1 MEKKFKY
8 DAFISYRH
16 TDLDKFVAEN
26 LHRELESFRLPRSV
40 AKKRPGQKNKIER
53 VFRDKEELPITSNLN
68 DPIMEALHS
77 SEYLIVICS
86 PRLRESLW
94 CKKEIET
101 FVALRGREHVMAV
114 IIEGEPQQSFPD
126 ELLFRVEK
134 HPRADGTIEEVKIPV
149 EPLAADVRGK
159 DKKEVKKLIKTETM
173 RLCAGMFHLNYD
185 DIRQRHREQKMRR
198 ILTASLIAGALF
210 FAFGVYSSITALR
223 INSQKQQI
231 EAQEEE
237 IRLQNKELALRQA
250 LSMAELSEQ
259 YLNNGDRNSAVVT
272 ATEALTE
279 SDGIELPY
287 TPEAHYALNES
298 LRAYDIGVSAKAEY
312 QVEMSGRIESVKQ
325 SPDSDTLAIYDNTG
339 AITLFDIAQ
348 KEIIRIINPN
358 IYDTLGDYGFTF
370 VDDTRFAYLNKDDVL
385 CIMDL
390 STKEMIKEIPLDQG
404 TKITAGAGG
413 NYLAVEQWDSNF
425 MIIDGNTY
433 ETLGTTPKLDV
444 GFYVDGPYISADGIL
459 VCGYSRPT
467 DDVSER
473 ELYDLYFIDLKTMKV
488 LSSFDLGYKKVQD
501 VEFRDGVAYVVLV
514 EYGEMYESADACVMA
529 IDARSG
535 SVIWKN
541 EQEDCWV
548 DEIAV
553 PICEDATD
561 LLLTTSESAFLL
573 DLATGEVTMDCT
585 IGDEV
590 IDINL
595 YADANDFTLFTKS
608 GEFLYVR
615 TDLKKVM
622 DLSYKFECKTS
633 NHSYINNCGYGIAV
647 VPYNDNKITVYTYE
661 TGPNIK
667 EIEQTVELPEAEI
680 MIGGEAQKIA
690 QSYQLED
697 SNYVLE
703 AYYSPD
709 GNYCFI
715 SYWDRRLVI
724 CDTQKKA
731 IINTIEDAYST
742 ELCIGTDSEGN
753 TYLSGYYGVYV
764 LNQDMKPVMWI
775 EHAKDV
781 DIENGKVYLNW
792 LNSNYE
798 APLYSLED
806 LLEIA
811 EVYQG

>member
-114 IIEGEPQQSFPD
+114 IIEGEPLQSFPD

-134 HPRADGTIEEVKIPV
+134 HPRADGTIEEVRIPV

-198 ILTASLIAGALF
+198 IMAASLIAGAIF
-210 FAFGVYSSITALR
+210 FGFGLYSTITALR
-223 INSQKQQI
+223 INSQKLQIAAQAIEIQQ
-231 EAQEEE
+231 
-237 IRLQNKELALRQA
+237 QNDELALRQA
-250 LSMAELSEQ
+250 LSLAELSEQ

-279 SDGIELPY
+279 SDGIDLPY

-312 QVEMSGRIESVKQ
+312 QVEFSGRVESVKQ
-325 SPDSDTLAIYDNTG
+325 SPDCDTLAVYDDTG

-370 VDDTRFAYLNKDDVL
+370 VDDTRFAYLNKDNVL
-385 CIMDL
+385 CVMDL

-404 TKITAGAGG
+404 SEITAGNGG
-413 NYLAVEQWDSNF
+413 NYIAVEQWGSNF

-433 ETLGTTPKLDV
+433 ETLGTTPKLET
-444 GFYVDGPYISADGIL
+444 GFYIDGPYISEDGIL

-467 DDVSER
+467 DDVTER
-473 ELYDLYFIDLKTMKV
+473 ELYDLYFIDLKTMEV
-488 LSSFDLGYKKVQD
+488 LSSMDLGYKKVQD
-501 VEFRDGVAYVVLV
+501 VEFRDGVAYVALG
-514 EYGEMYESADACVMA
+514 EYDELYENADTYVMA
-529 IDARSG
+529 IDAQSG
-535 SVIWKN
+535 NVIWENVQK
-541 EQEDCWV
+541 DCWV
-548 DEIAV
+548 DGLAV
-553 PICEDATD
+553 PICDDATD
-561 LLLTTSESAFLL
+561 LLLTTSESVFLL
-573 DLATGEVTMDCT
+573 DLKTGEITMDCT
-585 IGDEV
+585 TGDYI

-595 YADANDFTLFTKS
+595 YTGSNDFTLFTKS
-608 GEFLYVR
+608 GELLYVR
-615 TDLKKVM
+615 TDLKQVM
-622 DLSYKFECKTS
+622 DMSYKFECKTS
-633 NHSYINNCGYGIAV
+633 NHSYINNSGYGIAV
-647 VPYNDNKITVYTYE
+647 VPYNDNKMTVYTYE
-661 TGPNIK
+661 QGPNIK
-667 EIEQTVELPEAEI
+667 EIEQKVELPEVEI
-680 MIGGEAQKIA
+680 IIGEEAQQIA
-690 QSYQLED
+690 QSFHLED
-697 SNYVLE
+697 ANYVLE
-703 AYYSPD
+703 LYYSPD
-709 GNYCFI
+709 GKYCFI

-724 CDTQKKA
+724 CDVEKKA
-731 IINTIEDAYST
+731 VINTIEDAYST
-742 ELCIGTDSEGN
+742 ELCIGTDGEGN

-764 LNQDMKPVMWI
+764 LNKDMKPVMWI

-781 DIENGKVYLNW
+781 DIENQKVYLNW
-792 LNSNYE
+792 INSNYE

-811 EVYQG
+811 EVYNG

>member
-26 LHRELESFRLPRSV
+26 LHRELESFKLPRSV

-53 VFRDKEELPITSNLN
+53 VFRDKEELPLTSNLN

-77 SEYLIVICS
+77 SEYLIVVCS
-86 PRLRESLW
+86 PRLRESMW

-114 IIEGEPQQSFPD
+114 LIEGEPLQSFPD

-134 HPRADGTIEEVKIPV
+134 RPRADGTIEEVRIPV

-159 DKKEVKKLIKTETM
+159 DKKEVKKLLRPETM

-210 FAFGVYSSITALR
+210 FAFGIYSTITALR

-231 EAQEEE
+231 EAQAEE
-237 IRLQNKELALRQA
+237 IQQQNDELALRQA
-250 LSMAELSEQ
+250 LSLAELSEQ
-259 YLNNGDRNSAVVT
+259 YLNNGNRNSAVVT

-279 SDGIELPY
+279 SDGIALPY

-312 QVEMSGRIESVKQ
+312 QMEVSGRIESVKQ

-348 KEIIRIINPN
+348 KEIIRIINPS
-358 IYDTLGDYGFTF
+358 IYDTMGDYGFTF
-370 VDDTRFAYLNKDDVL
+370 VDDTRFAYINADNVL
-385 CIMDL
+385 CILDL
-390 STKEMIKEIPLDQG
+390 TTRNMIKEIQLEQG
-404 TKITAGAGG
+404 SEITAGSGG
-413 NYLAVEQWDSNF
+413 NYIAVEQWSHNF
-425 MIIDGNTY
+425 LIIDGNTY
-433 ETLGTTPKLDV
+433 ETLGTTPKLDA
-444 GFYVDGPYISADGIL
+444 GFYIDGPYISEDGIL
-459 VCGYSRPT
+459 ACGYSRPT
-467 DDVSER
+467 ENVTDRDA
-473 ELYDLYFIDLKTMKV
+473 YDLYFIDLKTMEV
-488 LSSFDLGYKKVQD
+488 LSSLDLGYKKVQD
-501 VEFRDGVAYVVLV
+501 IDFRDGVAYVALG
-514 EYGEMYESADACVMA
+514 EYGEMYESADTYVMA
-529 IDARSG
+529 IEPQSG
-535 SVIWKN
+535 NVIWEN
-541 EQEDCWV
+541 MQANCWV
-548 DEIAV
+548 GELAV
-553 PICEDATD
+553 PIYEDATD
-561 LLLTTSESAFLL
+561 LLLTSSDSVFLL
-573 DLATGEVTMDCT
+573 DMATGEMTMECT
-585 IGDEV
+585 TGDEV
-590 IDINL
+590 IDISL
-595 YADANDFTLFTKS
+595 YAGSNDFALFTKS

-615 TDLKKVM
+615 SDLKQVM
-622 DLSYKFECKTS
+622 DMSYKFECKTS
-633 NHSYINNCGYGIAV
+633 NHSHINNSGYGIAV

-661 TGPNIK
+661 QGPNIK

-680 MIGGEAQKIA
+680 LIGEEAQQIA
-690 QSYQLED
+690 QSYHLED
-697 SNYVLE
+697 ANYVLE

-715 SYWDRRLVI
+715 TYWDYRLVI
-724 CDTQKKA
+724 CDADKKE
-731 IINTIEDAYST
+731 IINIIEDAYST
-742 ELCIGTDSEGN
+742 ELCIGTDEKGY

-781 DIENGKVYLNW
+781 DIENQKVYLNW
-792 LNSNYE
+792 INSNYE

-811 EVYQG
+811 EVYNG

>member
-114 IIEGEPQQSFPD
+114 IIEGEPLQSFPD

-134 HPRADGTIEEVKIPV
+134 HPRADGTIEEVRIPV

-198 ILTASLIAGALF
+198 IMAASLIAGAIF
-210 FAFGVYSSITALR
+210 FGFGIYSTITALR
-223 INSQKQQI
+223 INSQKLQIAAQAIEIQQ
-231 EAQEEE
+231 
-237 IRLQNKELALRQA
+237 QNDELALRQA
-250 LSMAELSEQ
+250 LSLAELSEQ

-279 SDGIELPY
+279 SDGIDLPY

-312 QVEMSGRIESVKQ
+312 QVEFSGRVESVKQ
-325 SPDSDTLAIYDNTG
+325 SPDCDTLAVYDDTG

-370 VDDTRFAYLNKDDVL
+370 VDDTRFAYLNKDNVL

-404 TKITAGAGG
+404 SEITAGNGG
-413 NYLAVEQWDSNF
+413 NYIAVEQWGSNF

-433 ETLGTTPKLDV
+433 ETLGTTPKLET
-444 GFYVDGPYISADGIL
+444 GFYIDGPYISEDGIL

-467 DDVSER
+467 DDVTER
-473 ELYDLYFIDLKTMKV
+473 ELYDLYFIDLKTMEV
-488 LSSFDLGYKKVQD
+488 LSSMDLGYKKVQD
-501 VEFRDGVAYVVLV
+501 VEFRDGVAYVALG
-514 EYGEMYESADACVMA
+514 EYDELYENADTYVMA
-529 IDARSG
+529 IDAQSG
-535 SVIWKN
+535 NVIWENVQK
-541 EQEDCWV
+541 DCWV
-548 DEIAV
+548 DGLAV
-553 PICEDATD
+553 PICDDATD
-561 LLLTTSESAFLL
+561 LLLTSSESVFLL
-573 DLATGEVTMDCT
+573 DLKTGEITMDCT
-585 IGDEV
+585 TGDYI

-595 YADANDFTLFTKS
+595 YTGSNDFALFTKS
-608 GEFLYVR
+608 GELLYVR
-615 TDLKKVM
+615 TDLKQVM
-622 DLSYKFECKTS
+622 DMSYKFECKTS
-633 NHSYINNCGYGIAV
+633 NHSYINNSGYGIAV
-647 VPYNDNKITVYTYE
+647 VPYNDNKMTVYTYE
-661 TGPNIK
+661 QGPNIK
-667 EIEQTVELPEAEI
+667 EIEQKVELPEVEI
-680 MIGGEAQKIA
+680 IIGEEAQQIA
-690 QSYQLED
+690 QSFHLED
-697 SNYVLE
+697 ANYVLE
-703 AYYSPD
+703 LYYSPD
-709 GNYCFI
+709 GKYCFI

-724 CDTQKKA
+724 CDVEKKA
-731 IINTIEDAYST
+731 VINTIEDAYST

-764 LNQDMKPVMWI
+764 LNKDMKPVMWI

-781 DIENGKVYLNW
+781 DIENQKVYLNW
-792 LNSNYE
+792 INSNYE

-811 EVYQG
+811 EVYNG

>member
-114 IIEGEPQQSFPD
+114 IIEGEPLQSFPD

-134 HPRADGTIEEVKIPV
+134 RPRADGTIEEVKIPV

-173 RLCAGMFHLNYD
+173 RLGAGMFHLNYD

-198 ILTASLIAGALF
+198 IMAASLIAGAIF
-210 FAFGVYSSITALR
+210 FGFGIYSTITALR
-223 INSQKQQI
+223 INSQKLQIAAQAIEIQQ
-231 EAQEEE
+231 
-237 IRLQNKELALRQA
+237 QNDELALRQA
-250 LSMAELSEQ
+250 LSLAELSEQ

-279 SDGIELPY
+279 SDGIDLPY

-312 QVEMSGRIESVKQ
+312 QVEFSGRVESVKQ
-325 SPDSDTLAIYDNTG
+325 SPDCDTLAVYDDTG

-370 VDDTRFAYLNKDDVL
+370 VDDTRFAYLNKDNVL
-385 CIMDL
+385 CVMDL
-390 STKEMIKEIPLDQG
+390 STKEMLKEIPLDQG
-404 TKITAGAGG
+404 SEITAGNGG
-413 NYLAVEQWDSNF
+413 NYIAVEQWGSNF

-433 ETLGTTPKLDV
+433 EILGTTPKLET
-444 GFYVDGPYISADGIL
+444 GFYIDGPYISEDGIL

-467 DDVSER
+467 DDVTAR
-473 ELYDLYFIDLKTMKV
+473 ELYDLYFIDLKTMEV
-488 LSSFDLGYKKVQD
+488 LSSMDLGYKKVQD
-501 VEFRDGVAYVVLV
+501 VEFRDGVAYVALG
-514 EYGEMYESADACVMA
+514 EYDELYENADTYVMA
-529 IDARSG
+529 IDAQSG
-535 SVIWKN
+535 NVIWENVQK
-541 EQEDCWV
+541 DCWV
-548 DEIAV
+548 DGLAV
-553 PICEDATD
+553 PICDDATD
-561 LLLTTSESAFLL
+561 LLLTSSESVFLL
-573 DLATGEVTMDCT
+573 DLKTGEITMDCT
-585 IGDEV
+585 TGDHI

-595 YADANDFTLFTKS
+595 YTGSNDFALFTKS
-608 GEFLYVR
+608 GELLYVR
-615 TDLKKVM
+615 TDLKQVM
-622 DLSYKFECKTS
+622 DMSYKFECKTS
-633 NHSYINNCGYGIAV
+633 NHSYINNSGYGIAV
-647 VPYNDNKITVYTYE
+647 VPYNDNKMTVYTYE
-661 TGPNIK
+661 QGPNIK
-667 EIEQTVELPEAEI
+667 EIEQKVELPEVEI
-680 MIGGEAQKIA
+680 IIGEEAQQIA
-690 QSYQLED
+690 QSFHLED
-697 SNYVLE
+697 ANYVLE
-703 AYYSPD
+703 LYYSPD
-709 GNYCFI
+709 GKYCFI

-724 CDTQKKA
+724 CDVEKKA
-731 IINTIEDAYST
+731 VINTIEDAYST

-764 LNQDMKPVMWI
+764 LNKDMKPVMWI

-781 DIENGKVYLNW
+781 DIENQKVYLNW
-792 LNSNYE
+792 INSNYE

-811 EVYQG
+811 EVYNG

>member
-26 LHRELESFRLPRSV
+26 LHRELESFKLPRSV

-114 IIEGEPQQSFPD
+114 IIEGEPLQSFPD

-159 DKKEVKKLIKTETM
+159 DKKEVKKLLKTETM

-210 FAFGVYSSITALR
+210 FAFGVYSTITALR

-231 EAQEEE
+231 EAQAEE
-237 IRLQNKELALRQA
+237 IQQQNDELALRQA
-250 LSMAELSEQ
+250 LSLAELSEQ

-279 SDGIELPY
+279 SDGIDLPY

-325 SPDSDTLAIYDNTG
+325 SPDCDTLAIYDNTG

-370 VDDTRFAYLNKDDVL
+370 VDDTRFAYLNKDNVL

-404 TKITAGAGG
+404 SKITAGDGG
-413 NYLAVEQWDSNF
+413 NFIAVERWRGNF
-425 MIIDGNTY
+425 TIIDGNTY
-433 ETLGTTPKLDV
+433 ETLGVTPEFEK
-444 GFYVDGPYISADGIL
+444 GYYVDGPYISEDGIL
-459 VCGYSRPT
+459 ACAYSRPE
-467 DDVSER
+467 DDMSER
-473 ELYDLYFIDLKTMKV
+473 ELYDLYFIDLKTMEV
-488 LSSFDLGYKKVQD
+488 LSTFDLGYKKVKAL
-501 VEFRDGVAYVVLV
+501 EFSDGVAYVALG
-514 EYGEMYESADACVMA
+514 EYGEMYESADAYVMA
-529 IDARSG
+529 IEPG
-535 SVIWKN
+535 NGTVLWEN
-541 EQEDCWV
+541 MQEDCWV
-548 DEIAV
+548 DELAV
-553 PICEDATD
+553 STYEDATD
-561 LLLTTSESAFLL
+561 LLLTSSESVFLL
-573 DLATGEVTMDCT
+573 NMMTGEITMECT
-585 IGDEV
+585 TGENV
-590 IDINL
+590 IDIGFYTEN
-595 YADANDFTLFTKS
+595 NDFVLCSKS
-608 GEFLYVR
+608 GMLLYV
-615 TDLKKVM
+615 DSISKQVV

-633 NHSYINNCGYGIAV
+633 NHSYINNSGYGIAV
-647 VPYNDNKITVYTYE
+647 VPHNDNTMTVYTYE
-661 TGPNIK
+661 QGPNVK
-667 EIEQTVELPEAEI
+667 EIEQKVEVPEAEI
-680 MIGGEAQKIA
+680 IIGEEAQQIA
-690 QSYQLED
+690 QSYHLED

-709 GNYCFI
+709 GKYCFI
-715 SYWDRRLVI
+715 SYWDHRLVI
-724 CDTQKKA
+724 CDVEKKEV
-731 IINTIEDAYST
+731 INTIEDAYST
-742 ELCIGTDSEGN
+742 ELCVGTDEEEY
-753 TYLSGYYGVYV
+753 TYLVGYNGAYV
-764 LNQDMKPVMWI
+764 LNKDMKPVMWI
-775 EHAKDV
+775 EHAKDI
-781 DIENGKVYLNW
+781 DIENRKVYLNW
-792 LNSNYE
+792 INSNYE
-798 APLYSLED
+798 APLYSVED